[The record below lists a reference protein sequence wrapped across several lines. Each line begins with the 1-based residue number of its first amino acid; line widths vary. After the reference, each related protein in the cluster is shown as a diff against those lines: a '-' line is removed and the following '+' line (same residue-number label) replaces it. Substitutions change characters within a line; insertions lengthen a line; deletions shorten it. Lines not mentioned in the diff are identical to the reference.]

1 MDYTKEDVSQAALM
15 SRHAPY
21 AVVLDCVGGKDVV
34 QHMDNLVLH
43 DPKAPHLGIY
53 VTIVGDS
60 EWIYDES
67 DSSAPCFFNVLCFL
81 LLNVRRIGPLTFFR
95 PCLGSVSPPRCL
107 CAAYRHAF
115 HRRCCYALTH
125 RNWT

>member
-1 MDYTKEDVSQAALM
+1 M
-15 SRHAPY
+15 SRHTPY

-60 EWIYDES
+60 EWHYDVS
-67 DSSAPCFFNVLCFL
+67 NLSAPSTCSASSALSRLFDVSALSVLSGRASPFNIDGVCVLPI
-81 LLNVRRIGPLTFFR
+81 VTTSTADAVTR
-95 PCLGSVSPPRCL
+95 
-107 CAAYRHAF
+107 
-115 HRRCCYALTH
+115 
-125 RNWT
+125 

>member
-1 MDYTKEDVSQAALM
+1 M

-60 EWIYDES
+60 EWHYDVS
-67 DSSAPCFFNVLCFL
+67 NLSAPSLFPISSALSRLFDGSALSIASGRALPFSIASTLSMCCL
-81 LLNVRRIGPLTFFR
+81 L
-95 PCLGSVSPPRCL
+95 SHHPPPTLSRADTQKL
-107 CAAYRHAF
+107 DVM
-115 HRRCCYALTH
+115 L
-125 RNWT
+125 WEEL